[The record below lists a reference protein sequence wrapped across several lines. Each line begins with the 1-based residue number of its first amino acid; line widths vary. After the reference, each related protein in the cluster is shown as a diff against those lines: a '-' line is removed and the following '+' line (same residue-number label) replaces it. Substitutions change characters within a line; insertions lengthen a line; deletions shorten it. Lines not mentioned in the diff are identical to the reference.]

1 MRPAI
6 LAALSLAA
14 VSLAFAGC
22 SSEPK
27 SSKPAPP
34 LTDVPEEPVPDT
46 AAEARVPSA
55 LLGDWTLVALDGAP
69 VTTAPNAHNAPSMT
83 VMADGSLA
91 GGGGVNRW
99 GSKVAVKGLA
109 SNRFEMSM
117 PFSTM
122 MAGDPDAMKLESAF
136 MRALSSV
143 RTYAIDN
150 GRLTLRNAE
159 GKDVLAFSRK

>member
-1 MRPAI
+1 MRTAT
-6 LAALSLAA
+6 LAVVSLVA
-14 VSLAFAGC
+14 VSLAFAAC
-22 SSEPK
+22 SSDPK
-27 SSKPAPP
+27 AERPAPP

-46 AAEARVPSA
+46 AARVPSA
-55 LLGDWTLVALDGAP
+55 LLGDWKLVTLDGAAVAVP
-69 VTTAPNAHNAPSMT
+69 ADAHNAPSMT
-83 VMADGSLA
+83 VLADGSLA

-109 SNRFEMSM
+109 SNQFEMSM

-122 MAGDPDAMKLESAF
+122 MAGDPDAMRMETAF

-159 GKDVLAFSRK
+159 GKDVLVFSRK